1 MGVCTTDKTWA
12 RDGRGSQ
19 GGSID
24 DRYDGLNVKRILLS
38 ASCTFASF
46 DRSISIR
53 NLLPTPAPAPA
64 ACHSIQV
71 RDAISPCLPCPP
83 LVATFA
89 FRKQNALRLSRFSP
103 PPFLSLCLGLQLC
116 RGIPSSLS
124 FFSRATTSHH
134 HHHACIIVVD
144 VSKIDR
150 DLPTT

>member
-1 MGVCTTDKTWA
+1 MGVSTTDKTWA

-24 DRYDGLNVKRILLS
+24 DRSDGLKVKRILLS

-64 ACHSIQV
+64 PLPLNPGPGC
-71 RDAISPCLPCPP
+71 DFPLPLLPSPGCY
-83 LVATFA
+83 
-89 FRKQNALRLSRFSP
+89 FRFPEAKRAKVVTVLS

-124 FFSRATTSHH
+124 FFSRAITSS
-134 HHHACIIVVD
+134 IIIIMYASSLD

>member
-1 MGVCTTDKTWA
+1 VRSTHETWS
-12 RDGRGSQ
+12 RGGQGSQ

-24 DRYDGLNVKRILLS
+24 DRSDGLNVKRILLS

-64 ACHSIQV
+64 PLPLNPGPGC
-71 RDAISPCLPCPP
+71 DFPLPLLPSPGCYFRFPEAKRAKVVTVLSSP
-83 LVATFA
+83 L
-89 FRKQNALRLSRFSP
+89 
-103 PPFLSLCLGLQLC
+103 LSLPRAPALQ
-116 RGIPSSLS
+116 RIPSSLS
-124 FFSRATTSHH
+124 FLESNHLPIIIIM
-134 HHHACIIVVD
+134 HASSLD